1 MSSFIST
8 VGASVVKA
16 VLGRV
21 AEVGSLSAR
30 AKKTLKMFV
39 KCVFTIFATNASF
52 SRVIAN
58 LQVYLSMICNIY
70 HEKVHF
76 MPKKH
81 CF

>member
-52 SRVIAN
+52 LRVIVN
-58 LQVYLSMICNIY
+58 LQIYFYLVSCI
-70 HEKVHF
+70 HPVQ
-76 MPKKH
+76 
-81 CF
+81 